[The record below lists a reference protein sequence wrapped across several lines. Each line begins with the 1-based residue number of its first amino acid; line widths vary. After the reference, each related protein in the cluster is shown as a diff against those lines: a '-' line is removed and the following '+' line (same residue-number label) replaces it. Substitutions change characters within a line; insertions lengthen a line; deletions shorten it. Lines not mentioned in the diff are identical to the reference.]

1 MHVRLNRTR
10 RCTGTSLSHVTPLG
24 KMESLLSKQVS
35 AIFAYTTPKN
45 LEAFS
50 CSARLRARN
59 SAPAA
64 HQRSHSLRQTV
75 RARSLFVHPVSGG
88 FPFLT
93 RLHDGLLFPSLPRSC
108 FIISHAHLDHVNGLV
123 LSAGSLLGPRKRV
136 CAPQSTLKTLETI
149 FSDRIWP
156 NLASWDADDAAYKL
170 LYDPCV

>member
-1 MHVRLNRTR
+1 
-10 RCTGTSLSHVTPLG
+10 
-24 KMESLLSKQVS
+24 MESLLSKQVS